1 MPRAFTAS
9 VAPRRTAS
17 VLLVAAPVLLLVPR
31 SGRSWVSA
39 PHLGAPTRTAAA
51 RRRGTKARTVVAVR
65 MRRGPFCTVAF
76 EAEKIASASAPSAFS
91 GCERTSAIHGRTGN
105 GKKMSV
111 YCTCDRVSVSHTQ
124 ALFFRSYTPSRIS
137 FSSWEP
143 LIPLTRIFAGGAS
156 ENNCKRFR
164 AVGVLRSPHAH
175 RSRTHE
181 DSTVYPCLP
190 RIRGRLD
197 HAGALTAPGI

>member
-1 MPRAFTAS
+1 MPGPHGCCANTHLEATFSIDALADSGEKFWLVAVRSCTPNVLMPRAFTAS

-76 EAEKIASASAPSAFS
+76 EAEKN
-91 GCERTSAIHGRTGN
+91 CE
-105 GKKMSV
+105 
-111 YCTCDRVSVSHTQ
+111 
-124 ALFFRSYTPSRIS
+124 
-137 FSSWEP
+137 
-143 LIPLTRIFAGGAS
+143 
-156 ENNCKRFR
+156 RFR
-164 AVGVLRSPHAH
+164 AVGVFGVRTYKRNSRANGQRKKNECLLYLRPRFGQPYTGSLFSELH
-175 RSRTHE
+175 SVE
-181 DSTVYPCLP
+181 DQFQLVGTS
-190 RIRGRLD
+190 
-197 HAGALTAPGI
+197 HTADANFRRWSI

>member
-1 MPRAFTAS
+1 LPLKRN
-9 VAPRRTAS
+9 
-17 VLLVAAPVLLLVPR
+17 
-31 SGRSWVSA
+31 
-39 PHLGAPTRTAAA
+39 
-51 RRRGTKARTVVAVR
+51 
-65 MRRGPFCTVAF
+65 
-76 EAEKIASASAPSAFS
+76 KIASASAPSAFS
-91 GCERTSAIHGRTGN
+91 GCARTSAYHGRTGN
-105 GKKMSV
+105 GKKTSV

-124 ALFFRSYTPSRIS
+124 ALFFRSYPPSRIS

-143 LIPLTRIFAGGAS
+143 LILLTRIFAGGVS

-197 HAGALTAPGI
+197 HAGALTAPGIYFSSASASFTFRVTLHTILPLPFSCIPSLLAVRRPHTLRPQ

>member
-1 MPRAFTAS
+1 MSGPHGCCSDPHLEATFSIDALADSGEKFWLDAVRSCTPNVLMPRAFTAS

-76 EAEKIASASAPSAFS
+76 EAGKKIASASAPSAFS

-105 GKKMSV
+105 GKNECLLYLRPRFAQPYTGSLFSELHSV
-111 YCTCDRVSVSHTQ
+111 EDQFQLVGTSHT
-124 ALFFRSYTPSRIS
+124 ADENFRRWSI
-137 FSSWEP
+137 
-143 LIPLTRIFAGGAS
+143 
-156 ENNCKRFR
+156 
-164 AVGVLRSPHAH
+164 
-175 RSRTHE
+175 
-181 DSTVYPCLP
+181 
-190 RIRGRLD
+190 
-197 HAGALTAPGI
+197 

>member
-1 MPRAFTAS
+1 MPGPHGCCANTHLEATFSIDALADSGEKFWLVAVRSCTPNVLMPRAFTAS

-91 GCERTSAIHGRTGN
+91 GCERTSAIHGRTATE
-105 GKKMSV
+105 KK
-111 YCTCDRVSVSHTQ
+111 RVSIVPAT
-124 ALFFRSYTPSRIS
+124 AFRSAIHRLS
-137 FSSWEP
+137 F
-143 LIPLTRIFAGGAS
+143 FGATLRRGS
-156 ENNCKRFR
+156 
-164 AVGVLRSPHAH
+164 VLA
-175 RSRTHE
+175 
-181 DSTVYPCLP
+181 
-190 RIRGRLD
+190 RGNLSYR
-197 HAGALTAPGI
+197 